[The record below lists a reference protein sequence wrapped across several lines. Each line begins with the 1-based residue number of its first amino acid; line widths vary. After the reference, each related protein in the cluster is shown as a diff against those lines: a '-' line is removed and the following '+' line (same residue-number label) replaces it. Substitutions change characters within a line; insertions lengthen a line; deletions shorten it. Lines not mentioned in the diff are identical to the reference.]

1 MDWIGLK
8 LNGKVW
14 HGLAEWC
21 HSILDANRQMNNKK
35 KTNKKNQNDIMEI
48 GKKE

>member
-1 MDWIGLK
+1 MDWVGLDWIGLK
-8 LNGKVW
+8 LNGRVW

-35 KTNKKNQNDIMEI
+35 KQTKKMILWR
-48 GKKE
+48 